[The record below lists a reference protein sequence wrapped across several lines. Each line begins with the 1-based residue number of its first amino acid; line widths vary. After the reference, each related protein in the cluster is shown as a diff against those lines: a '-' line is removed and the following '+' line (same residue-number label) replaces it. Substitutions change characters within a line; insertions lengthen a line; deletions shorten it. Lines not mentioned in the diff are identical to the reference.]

1 MGIDPGTATIQ
12 LSEYVSDED
21 SPVLTY
27 DVSQPNQ
34 GGSLTFDATTG
45 AVTLSVDAEFSGV
58 MTIEYS
64 VSDGTNTANAT
75 ITVLVQGTVDVSLI
89 RLTAK
94 AQNNGN
100 LIEWT
105 TASETNNDYFTLYS
119 SNNGT
124 NYTAIATIKG
134 AGNSSIAKQY
144 QNLDK
149 TAANGLTY
157 YRLTQ
162 TDYDGTTKQVG
173 TVAVSRNT
181 NVFVSTLEPN
191 PASNLVTVSF
201 DTPKATTAQLNI
213 HDVTGKVVYTQQLNT
228 TAGNNS
234 LNLDISHYASGIY
247 FVSINTPNGT
257 STAKLLKK

>member
-1 MGIDPGTATIQ
+1 M
-12 LSEYVSDED
+12 
-21 SPVLTY
+21 LTY

-75 ITVLVQGTVDVSLI
+75 ITVLVQGAVDVSLI

-134 AGNSSIAKQY
+134 AGNSSVAKQY

-213 HDVTGKVVYTQQLNT
+213 CDVTGKVVYTQQLNT
-228 TAGNNS
+228 TTGNNS
-234 LNLDISHYASGIY
+234 LNLDISHYATGIY